1 LKRQLEDRA
10 RTATGAATLSH
21 VETRLITRTRTIWSL
36 VPKAFTGRL
45 RRACLLLL
53 AALVAS
59 TIAPASSANAAFD
72 HSHSA
77 FDALLQQH
85 VVLISNGS
93 ASQVDYAAFQR
104 KRALLQGYLAAL
116 AAVTPQQ
123 YGNFS
128 KPEKLAFLINAYNA
142 YTVDF
147 ILTRYP
153 DIQSIR
159 ELGSLFSNTW
169 KKPLFPLLGKKRT
182 LDEIE
187 HKMIRKP
194 GEFDDPRIH
203 MAVNCASIGC
213 PALRDEA
220 YVARRLDAQLD
231 DAVKGFLSDRSRNR
245 ADKKALRVSKIF
257 AWYAEDFE
265 KHSGSV
271 AAWLAQYA
279 SQLSDNLEIQRAV
292 TAGSLRVLY
301 LDYDWALND
310 LRDPN

>member
-1 LKRQLEDRA
+1 MAE
-10 RTATGAATLSH
+10 TLSH
-21 VETRLITRTRTIWSL
+21 VETRLIVRKRMRWSL
-36 VPKAFTGRL
+36 VSRAFATRL
-45 RRACLLLL
+45 HNACLLLL
-53 AALVAS
+53 ATLAAGAIV
-59 TIAPASSANAAFD
+59 PASSANAAFD

-85 VVLISNGS
+85 VVLISDGT

-104 KRALLQGYLAAL
+104 KRPALQSYLAEL

-123 YGNFS
+123 YGNFRKS
-128 KPEKLAFLINAYNA
+128 EKLAFLINAYNA
-142 YTVDF
+142 YTVEF

-159 ELGSLFSNTW
+159 DLGSLFSNAW
-169 KKPLFPLLGKKRT
+169 KKRLFPLLGEKRT

-187 HKMIRKP
+187 HEMIRKP
-194 GEFDDPRIH
+194 GDFDDPRIH

-220 YVARRLDAQLD
+220 YVAQRLDAQLD
-231 DAVKGFLSDRSRNR
+231 GAVESFLRDSSRNR
-245 ADKKALRVSKIF
+245 ADEKALRVSKIF
-257 AWYAEDFE
+257 DWYAEDFE

-279 SQLSDNLEIQRAV
+279 SQLSDDPEIQSAV
-292 TAGSLRVLY
+292 TAGSLRIRY

-310 LRDPN
+310 LRDPD

>member
-1 LKRQLEDRA
+1 MAE
-10 RTATGAATLSH
+10 TLSH
-21 VETRLITRTRTIWSL
+21 VETRLIVRNPMRWSL
-36 VPKAFTGRL
+36 VSRAFATRL
-45 RRACLLLL
+45 HNACLLLL
-53 AALVAS
+53 ATLAAGAIV
-59 TIAPASSANAAFD
+59 PASSANAAFD

-77 FDALLQQH
+77 FDALLRQH
-85 VVLISNGS
+85 VVLISDGT

-104 KRALLQGYLAAL
+104 KRPALQGYLAEL
-116 AAVTPQQ
+116 AAVTPQH

-128 KPEKLAFLINAYNA
+128 KSEKLAFLINAYNA
-142 YTVDF
+142 YTVEF

-159 ELGSLFSNTW
+159 DLGSLFSNAW
-169 KKPLFPLLGKKRT
+169 KKRLFPLLGEKRT

-187 HKMIRKP
+187 HEMIRNP
-194 GEFDDPRIH
+194 GDFDDPRIH

-220 YVARRLDAQLD
+220 YVAQRLDAQLD
-231 DAVKGFLSDRSRNR
+231 DAVESFLRDSSRNR
-245 ADKKALRVSKIF
+245 ADEKALRVSKIF
-257 AWYAEDFE
+257 DWYAEDFE

-279 SQLSDNLEIQRAV
+279 SQLSDDPEIQSAV
-292 TAGSLRVLY
+292 TAGSLRIRY

-310 LRDPN
+310 LRDQD